1 MCKTTAFS
9 TYVMVKVGG
18 RGRKT
23 TTGSRTCAKYQVC
36 SFRPYI
42 GGQKQSDSDLS
53 RPSRPCVDCVPS
65 PTTAQ
70 GCGHPFISACAAYGG
85 QMGSFPRGVPCCGG
99 YPLCGMEQWVCVV
112 PPPLTASW
120 EKKDC
125 SHIQRRAAE
134 QLNRSRIMLGV
145 ENHRMIGVVKNHRM
159 IGLEETLRI
168 IKLQP
173 CAVGWLP
180 PSRSGCPEPHPLW
193 LWGPPRMGH
202 PCLSGQQCQSL
213 IPLCAKN
220 FLLSSNLTFPSF
232 SLKPLLLFLS
242 LSDYVKSQSLSCLKA
257 LFKYGNAAMRS
268 SWSLL

>member
-1 MCKTTAFS
+1 MCPFTHHS
-9 TYVMVKVGG
+9 TGL
-18 RGRKT
+18 R
-23 TTGSRTCAKYQVC
+23 S
-36 SFRPYI
+36 PLH
-42 GGQKQSDSDLS
+42 LS
-53 RPSRPCVDCVPS
+53 LRCLWRADGIVPS
-65 PTTAQ
+65 W
-70 GCGHPFISACAAYGG
+70 SALLWWVPSVWDGAVGLRCA
-85 QMGSFPRGVPCCGG
+85 
-99 YPLCGMEQWVCVV
+99 PLS
-112 PPPLTASW
+112 PLTASW